1 MATRVVV
8 QRPFQVRA
16 RRWALRNL
24 FSSPWNSVL
33 TVATLAVIGLLGFP
47 IVRFV
52 LVTAEWDVVQVNR
65 QLIFL
70 GRYPSAEEWRLWPP
84 LIALTATGGLAMG
97 LWMRLGVRGYATV
110 AGTLAFLYLV
120 LLEGATAQLF
130 LIGVVLAF
138 AGYAIT
144 RTRVLGT
151 PAEKYVQR
159 TVIVLFAL
167 LVPFTI
173 VMLQIGGGV
182 RTSLWGGLM
191 LNVMLATVG
200 IAVGFPVG
208 IVLALGRASS
218 LPMIRWTSTAY
229 IELVRA
235 APLVA
240 WLFMARFVMPD
251 FLPPLQG
258 VSDLDLVV
266 RAMIVLAGFTGAYVA
281 EIVRGGLQSLP
292 RGQQEAAHAIGLGTL
307 QTTWLIV
314 LPQALRAVIPAL
326 VGQFIS
332 LWKDTTLVFAL
343 GLTDLLGAGKA
354 TLAQIDFIGRDKEIF
369 LFIGL
374 MFWAVSF
381 GMSRLSQRVE
391 RQLGV
396 GER

>member
-8 QRPFQVRA
+8 QRPLQIRA
-16 RRWALRNL
+16 RRWVVQNL
-24 FSSPWNSVL
+24 FSSPWNTVL
-33 TVATLAVIGLLGFP
+33 TVVTLTVIGYLGYT
-47 IVRFV
+47 IGRFV

-84 LIALTATGGLAMG
+84 LITLTATGGLAMG

-110 AGTLAFLYLV
+110 AGVLAFLYLV
-120 LLEGATAQLF
+120 LLEGPPAQLF
-130 LIGVVLAF
+130 LIGVLLAF

-151 PAEKYVQR
+151 PAEARVQR
-159 TVIVLFAL
+159 AVIVVFAL

-173 VMLQIGGGV
+173 VMLNVDGGV

-200 IAVGFPVG
+200 IAFGFPVG
-208 IVLALGRASS
+208 VVLALGRASS

-240 WLFMARFVMPD
+240 WLFMARFVLPD

-258 VSDLDLVV
+258 IGDLDLVV
-266 RAMIVLAGFTGAYVA
+266 RAMIVLAGFTGAYIA

-292 RGQQEAAHAIGLGTL
+292 RGQHEAAQAIGLGAL

-354 TLAQIDFIGRDKEIF
+354 TLAQVDFIGRDKEIF

-381 GMSRLSQRVE
+381 AMSRLSQRVE
-391 RQLGV
+391 RQLGI

>member
-16 RRWALRNL
+16 RRWAAQNL
-24 FSSPWNSVL
+24 FSSPWNGVL
-33 TVATLAVIGLLGFP
+33 TVVTLTLIGYIVYSLG
-47 IVRFV
+47 RFV

-70 GRYPSAEEWRLWPP
+70 GRYPRAEAWRLWPP
-84 LIALTATGGLAMG
+84 LITLTATGGLAMG
-97 LWMRLGVRGYATV
+97 LWIRLGIRGFATV

-120 LLEGATAQLF
+120 LLEGTPALLF

-144 RTRVLGT
+144 RTWVLGT
-151 PAEKYVQR
+151 PAEKHVR
-159 TVIVLFAL
+159 RVVIVLLAL

-173 VMLQIGGGV
+173 VMLQIAGGV
-182 RTSLWGGLM
+182 KTSLWGGLM

-208 IVLALGRASS
+208 VVLALGRASS

-240 WLFMARFVMPD
+240 WLFMARFVLPD
-251 FLPPLQG
+251 FLPPIEH
-258 VSDLDLVV
+258 VSDIDLVV
-266 RAMIVLAGFTGAYVA
+266 RAMIVLAGFTGAYIA

-292 RGQQEAAHAIGLGTL
+292 RGQHEAAHAIGLGTL

-354 TLAQIDFIGRDKEIF
+354 ALAQVEFVGRNTETF
-369 LFIGL
+369 LFIAL
-374 MFWAVSF
+374 IFWTVSF
-381 GMSRLSQRVE
+381 AMSRLSQRVE
-391 RQLGV
+391 RELGV